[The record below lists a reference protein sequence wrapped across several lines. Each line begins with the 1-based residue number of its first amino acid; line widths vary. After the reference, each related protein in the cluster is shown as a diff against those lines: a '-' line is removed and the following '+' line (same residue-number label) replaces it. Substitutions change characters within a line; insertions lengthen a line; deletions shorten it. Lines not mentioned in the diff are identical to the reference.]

1 MKEIKTELYE
11 QFEKES
17 ASASDKTF
25 LNKLFKETKAEVSRP
40 KKDRV
45 KVEITQNRY
54 PKPLVMTY
62 EYHSTQFERMNL
74 FVFKEDCYQEWL
86 FHGFIFVKEDFYD
99 FFYEVVAAV
108 NEAYGDIV
116 VYRHIA

>member
-74 FVFKEDCYQEWL
+74 FVFKKDCYQY
-86 FHGFIFVKEDFYD
+86 GYRSCNKRK
-99 FFYEVVAAV
+99 
-108 NEAYGDIV
+108 NCNSRAYQRINDVIGTKTSCL
-116 VYRHIA
+116 